1 MAEIKS
7 SDDHLVLNAEGTAK
21 DTKIQAN
28 GTDLVTVASTGNVN
42 INGTVTADDNI
53 QVDSGSGSTPTI
65 KFTSNA
71 QTGRYSQVKV
81 DTNRDIVL
89 TAGVGSVNEYPKIKM
104 FTGTPSGEQER
115 ICIDGDGLKFNGDTA
130 AANALDDYEEGT
142 FTMGLAGET
151 SGSVSLGGAYYTK
164 IGRVV
169 HFATYLNVSVDTT
182 GLSGIINFTGFPFVP
197 LAWQG
202 HGTITYAS
210 SLTTKNEVTDTI
222 TAIAYTSGNFRIAE
236 GSATNWITN
245 SELNTGSIAFM
256 MSGWYMATA

>member
-1 MAEIKS
+1 MSQIKS

-21 DTKIQAN
+21 DTKIQSN

-115 ICIDGDGLKFNGDTA
+115 ICIDNDGLKFNGDTA
-130 AANALDDYEEGT
+130 AANALDDYEEGSWT
-142 FTMGLAGET
+142 PIDV
-151 SGSVSLGGAYYTK
+151 SGDALSLSVVSATYTK
-164 IGRVV
+164 IGDTVNLWAYV
-169 HFATYLNVSVDTT
+169 TYPSNSGAAQIAIGGLPFNVAGSSHYAISPLNHNGSVPSDSLIRANAGLTLCRGYRQNNTTVSN
-182 GLSGIINFTGFPFVP
+182 SAIANSICIF
-197 LAWQG
+197 
-202 HGTITYAS
+202 
-210 SLTTKNEVTDTI
+210 SLTYR
-222 TAIAYTSGNFRIAE
+222 TA
-236 GSATNWITN
+236 
-245 SELNTGSIAFM
+245 
-256 MSGWYMATA
+256 